1 MKLLLLSFFML
12 GRFAAAADTEL
23 LIYLGL
29 NDKESTVWDGSI
41 TVTPG
46 EVQEVSGYR
55 FEQKDTIKGKD
66 AWQASS
72 RTPVGANAKAR

>member
-1 MKLLLLSFFML
+1 MKLLLLPLILL
-12 GRFAAAADTEL
+12 GSLASAADSEL
-23 LIYLGL
+23 LIQLGL

-55 FEQKDTIKGKD
+55 FEQKDTLKGKD

-72 RTPVGANAKAR
+72 LSLIHI